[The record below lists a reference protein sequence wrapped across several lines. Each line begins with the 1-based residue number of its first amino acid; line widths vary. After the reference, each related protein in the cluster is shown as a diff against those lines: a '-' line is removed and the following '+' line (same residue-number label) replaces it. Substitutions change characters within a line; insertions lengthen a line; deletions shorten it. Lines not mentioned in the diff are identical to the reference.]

1 MRADKPHIHF
11 LIDEQ
16 HDCYDSICVALDVKY
31 IAIVANVVHCVERLL
46 YVGKGIP
53 ICLAGSL
60 IPVTQR
66 HVSVCMFGYEVPY
79 HRE

>member
-31 IAIVANVVHCVERLL
+31 IAIVANVVHCVERLF
-46 YVGKGIP
+46 
-53 ICLAGSL
+53 
-60 IPVTQR
+60 QR